1 VSDFY
6 INFKEDKQVWD
17 VFASSSPQRSIFIY
31 SKFLDSLS
39 ANYDLVTCY
48 EKDKIVAGVMVIYSE
63 MGKPVISTFPFTQ
76 YQGMLLA
83 DNTQKATHSQITH
96 EFKVVEY
103 FIKQLTDRYRNFS
116 LSHSWR
122 LRDLRPFQWHNY
134 HEPEKGHFKIDLR
147 YTGILDLH
155 QIESFEAY
163 LSSVRTVRKQEFKKS
178 SQILKLQFSEDETL
192 LDVLHA
198 KTFERQNI
206 ERSDKDSILV
216 QSICKNAIAGGYGKL
231 AVAYLDDIPVSAVL
245 FLYDDRTAYY
255 LFGANDP
262 AYRNT
267 NAGAFLLIQM
277 IKDAFDNGLNEIDF
291 VGANSPQRADFKI
304 SFNADLKPYFISTVA
319 T

>member
-1 VSDFY
+1 MSDFH
-6 INFKEDKQVWD
+6 INFNEDKQVWD
-17 VFASSSPQRSIFIY
+17 AFVSNSPQRSIFNN
-31 SKFLDSLS
+31 SKFLDSLL
-39 ANYDLVTCY
+39 ANYDLVSCY
-48 EKDKIVAGVMVIYSE
+48 ENSKIVAGGIVIYSE
-63 MGKPVISTFPFTQ
+63 MGKPVIGTFPFTQ

-96 EFKVVEY
+96 ELKVVEY
-103 FIKQLTDRYRNFS
+103 FIKQLVDRYGYFS
-116 LSHSWR
+116 FCHSWR
-122 LRDLRPFQWHNY
+122 LQDLRPFQWHNY
-134 HEPEKGHFKIDLR
+134 HDPEKGQFRIDLR
-147 YTGILDLH
+147 YTGILDLSNFD
-155 QIESFEAY
+155 SFEAY

-178 SQILKLQFSEDETL
+178 SKILRFQISEDVLL
-192 LDVLHA
+192 LDTLHA

-231 AVAYLDDIPVSAVL
+231 AVAYLDDIPVSAIL

-262 AYRNT
+262 EYRNT
-267 NAGAFLLIQM
+267 SAGTFALMNM
-277 IKDAFDNGLNEIDF
+277 IKDAYQNDWREIDF

-304 SFNADLKPYFISTVA
+304 SFNADLKPYFTSTIA